1 VHPANLGVLPAPEI
15 PVKYFK
21 SFALI
26 IRVLSVKVD
35 HPQFVRAAN

>member
-1 VHPANLGVLPAPEI
+1 VHPANLGLLLPPET

-26 IRVLSVKVD
+26 ILVLSVKVD
-35 HPQFVRAAN
+35 HPQFVTAAN